1 VRLRLSCSNAATG
14 EEGSVTLAP
23 ETVARVRDGFRV
35 RLSMK
40 QAWPQLPYP
49 IDRTGIDSKPMAII
63 EQQTHRS
70 PFGLSEAALRRRFAA
85 VTSYMLETAGHR
97 YPLPLGDGRLDCR
110 VNAGAGGTL
119 GRSPSFAVTFGRGLP
134 DGTYPRDRSLPAVES
149 WPLWGLD
156 GPLRSVPA
164 PDASRT
170 ARDLAELEGLD
181 RSRTARRLQ
190 AIRRADNG
198 SAVAPWIEA
207 TLDEIATHPEVDPP
221 HAARAL
227 ALVSVAAYDATV
239 LAARAART
247 YGRPAPCHLDPRLAP
262 VAGCAALAS
271 YPSEHGAVAAAASR
285 VLAALFPD
293 ASAHFAALALFQG
306 NAVLQAGW
314 ALRGDLDAGAALG
327 RLVGDRLVTH
337 AQSDGAD
344 TAWTGTVPVGPGL
357 WQPTPPA
364 FGPPTDP
371 LVGSWSTWNLTSGS
385 EFRPPPPPAPGTPRF
400 EAEVHAVYD
409 LSRPLSIEHQ
419 EIASSWEDKLGSFTP
434 AGHWNA
440 IALRL
445 VRARGLST
453 PEAALV
459 FATMN
464 TAQADAF
471 IACWDAKYTYWSERP
486 VTAIRETLDP
496 GWAPYIYTPSFPSYP
511 SGHSTTS
518 AAAATVLAHFF
529 PKRSTQL
536 EAMAAQ
542 AGASRIY
549 GGIHFPSD
557 NEAGRALGRKVGEA
571 ALAQVTTIR
580 IAQ

>member
-1 VRLRLSCSNAATG
+1 VRLRLSCRNAATG
-14 EEGSVTLAP
+14 EQGSVTLAP
-23 ETVARVRDGFRV
+23 ETVARVRHGFRV
-35 RLSMK
+35 RLSMR

-49 IDRTGIDSKPMAII
+49 VDRTGIDSKPMAII

-70 PFGLSEAALRRRFAA
+70 PYGLREAALRRRFAA
-85 VTSYMLETAGHR
+85 VASYMLETAGHS
-97 YPLPLGDGRLDCR
+97 YPLPLGDGRLSCR
-110 VNAGAGGTL
+110 VNAGAGGAF
-119 GRSPSFAVTFGRGLP
+119 GRSPPFSVTFGRGLP
-134 DGTYPRDRSLPAVES
+134 EGTYPRDRSLPAVES

-156 GPLRSVPA
+156 GSLPSVPA

-170 ARDLAELEGLD
+170 ARDLAELEALD
-181 RSRTARRLQ
+181 RTRTEVRLR
-190 AIRRADNG
+190 AIRWADNG

-207 TLDEIATHPEVDPP
+207 TLDEIATHPAVDPP

-227 ALVSVAAYDATV
+227 ALVSVAAYDASV
-239 LAARAART
+239 LAARAAQP
-247 YGRPAPCHLDPRLAP
+247 YGRRAPCQLDPRLAP
-262 VAGCAALAS
+262 VAGCTAIAS

-293 ASAHFAALALFQG
+293 ASAHVATLALLQG

-327 RLVGDRLVTH
+327 RLVGDRLVAR
-337 AQSDGAD
+337 AQSDGSDAV
-344 TAWTGTVPVGPGL
+344 WTGTVPVGAGL
-357 WQPTPPA
+357 WRPTPPT
-364 FGPPTDP
+364 FGPPADP
-371 LVGSWSTWNLTSGS
+371 LAGNWRTWNLTSGS
-385 EFRPPPPPAPGTPRF
+385 EFRPPPPPVPGTPRF
-400 EAEVHAVYD
+400 VAEVRAVYD
-409 LSRPLSIEHQ
+409 LARPLSIEHQ
-419 EIASSWEDKLGSFTP
+419 QIASSWEDKLGSFTP

-453 PEAALV
+453 PKAALV

-471 IACWDAKYTYWSERP
+471 IACWDAKYAYWSERP
-486 VTAIRETLDP
+486 VTAIRGVFDP
-496 GWAPYIYTPSFPSYP
+496 GWSPYIYTPSFPSYP

-529 PKRSTQL
+529 PQRSTQL

-557 NEAGRALGRKVGEA
+557 NEVGAALGRKVGEV
-571 ALAQVTTIR
+571 ALAQLRTIR
-580 IAQ
+580 TAQ